1 MRRFPRNF
9 GESGRREKILSGKSD
24 RSKKCAIMVTVEAKR
39 TARWL
44 QKRVSASNISGKNDG
59 TMEWITLAVLFLVVA
74 AGFTLAGLVGFGA
87 NVLALPI
94 LSFFMPIQD
103 LVEVFAVISF
113 VNATYRVIENR
124 KGIIWKD
131 YVRIMCISLPGAV
144 LGIWIFHTLPENWLK
159 LVLGCFIIAMSVYN
173 LKTKDGGT
181 PPEENGAES
190 FSRKLFYHG
199 VLFTGGMLQGAFI
212 CGGPMFVIFCNHY
225 YGYNRLHFRG
235 MQFGIIF
242 LNVSCVFLTYLLQ
255 GAYTGVVL
263 TQSTVSL
270 LALLLAFFISGKLLK
285 KMRDRMLYVL
295 IQIVLLCSGLS
306 IALQAG
312 WNLLGL

>member
-1 MRRFPRNF
+1 M
-9 GESGRREKILSGKSD
+9 
-24 RSKKCAIMVTVEAKR
+24 EA
-39 TARWL
+39 
-44 QKRVSASNISGKNDG
+44 
-59 TMEWITLAVLFLVVA
+59 ITLIVLFIVVA

-113 VNATYRVIENR
+113 VNATYRVVENW

-131 YVRIMCISLPGAV
+131 YARIMCISLPGAI

-159 LVLGCFIIAMSVYN
+159 LVLGLFIIAMSIYN
-173 LKTKDGGT
+173 LKTRDGGKSPEAVGEET
-181 PPEENGAES
+181 PL
-190 FSRKLFYHG
+190 RKLFYHG

-242 LNVSCVFLTYLLQ
+242 LNVSCVFFTYLLK

-263 TQSTVSL
+263 TQSVVSL
-270 LALLLAFFISGKLLK
+270 VALLLAFLISAKLLK
-285 KMRDRMLYVL
+285 RIKDGMLYTL
-295 IQIVLLCSGLS
+295 IQIVLFCSGAS
-306 IALQAG
+306 IAVQAAMK
-312 WNLLGL
+312 LFF